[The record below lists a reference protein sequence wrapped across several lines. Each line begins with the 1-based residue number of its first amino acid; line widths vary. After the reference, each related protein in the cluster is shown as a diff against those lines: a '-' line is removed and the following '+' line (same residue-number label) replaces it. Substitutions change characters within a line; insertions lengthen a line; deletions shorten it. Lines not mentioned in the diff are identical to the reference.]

1 MNQEPEWTPEFDEA
15 FEQGIQEGMK
25 RERALWELAKT
36 SQEIEKP
43 KPLTDEMV
51 LSGAKALCHQ
61 QAKAC
66 NVDFSDQWRWYAE
79 SFMEDARMVL
89 EAAHG
94 IKEQP

>member
-36 SQEIEKP
+36 SQEIEQPRPLSEDWLLSILLGIDPHTSRLP
-43 KPLTDEMV
+43 KGLKE
-51 LSGAKALCHQ
+51 
-61 QAKAC
+61 
-66 NVDFSDQWRWYAE
+66 F
-79 SFMEDARMVL
+79 ARAI

-94 IKEQP
+94 IKEQS